1 MGLAVLLPVTWHSRA
16 TSTTEG
22 TQGLCQVPGSPSF
35 CCHRTDV
42 VSVVD
47 TYQYEDPQDVFS
59 REPFILR
66 VSAPSTSKWGNK
78 WPWVVAWG
86 GRGADIPLPWQR

>member
-1 MGLAVLLPVTWHSRA
+1 MSQHCRV

-22 TQGLCQVPGSPSF
+22 IQGLCKVPGSPSF
-35 CCHRTDV
+35 YSHRTDI

-47 TYQYEDPQDVFS
+47 TYQYKDPQDVFS

-78 WPWVVAWG
+78 WP
-86 GRGADIPLPWQR
+86 

>member
-1 MGLAVLLPVTWHSRA
+1 MGLAVLLPVPRHCRA

-22 TQGLCQVPGSPSF
+22 TQGLYQVPELSSF
-35 CCHRTDV
+35 CSHRTDV

-66 VSAPSTSKWGNK
+66 VSAPSASEWGNK
-78 WPWVVAWG
+78 WLRVVAWG
-86 GRGADIPLPWQR
+86 GCGADIPLP